1 MTFRVSQDMTFR
13 ASQDMI
19 FRIAQIRFLEWYRV

>member
-19 FRIAQIRFLEWYRV
+19 FIVAQIRFLERGKV